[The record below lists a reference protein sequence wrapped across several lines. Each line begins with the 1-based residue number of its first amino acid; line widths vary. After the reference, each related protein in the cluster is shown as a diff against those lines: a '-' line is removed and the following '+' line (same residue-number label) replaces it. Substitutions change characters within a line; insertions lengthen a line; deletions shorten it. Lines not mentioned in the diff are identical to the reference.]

1 MTDLL
6 FLLAGIVLLSVGGE
20 ALIRGALA
28 AAERIGLSPL
38 LSGLLIVG
46 MGTSAP
52 ELAVSVDAALSSR
65 PDIAVG
71 NVVGSNISN
80 ILLILGTCALI
91 APIAVPPTSL
101 SRDALALVGATALTL
116 LLMTTGALLTRLDAL
131 LLLVGLAG
139 YLVWAYQSER
149 ALYAASATVYDD
161 VTSSSSLS
169 TGGMLLYIVGGLGL
183 LVGGSQVL
191 LRGAVGIA
199 TLFGLSEAVIGLTIV
214 AVGTSLPELSVSII
228 AALRGQAEV
237 AVGNVLGSNI
247 FNLLGILGVSAAILP
262 LGIPERVLAID
273 QWVMGGTALI
283 LLVFLFTGRR
293 LTRLE
298 GTLLFVGYVAYIAL
312 SVIV

>member
-1 MTDLL
+1 MTNILL
-6 FLLAGIVLLSVGGE
+6 LGAGIVLLSLGGE

-52 ELAVSVDAALSSR
+52 ELAVSVDAALSQR

-91 APIAVPPTSL
+91 SPIAVPPTSL
-101 SRDALALVGATALTL
+101 SRDAIAMVGATALAM
-116 LLMTTGALLTRLDAL
+116 LLMTTGTVLTRLDAL
-131 LLLVGLAG
+131 LLLIALGA
-139 YLVWAYQSER
+139 YLIWAYQSER

-161 VTSSSSLS
+161 ATSSSSLS
-169 TGGMLLYIVGGLGL
+169 TGWMLLYIVGGLGL

-214 AVGTSLPELSVSII
+214 AVGTSLPELAVSTI

-247 FNLLGILGVSAAILP
+247 FNLLGILGISAAVLP
-262 LGIPERVLAID
+262 LGMPERVLAVD
-273 QWVMGGTALI
+273 QWVMGGTAVLI
-283 LLVFLFTGRR
+283 LTFLFTGRR

-298 GTLLFVGYVAYIAL
+298 GALLFAGYMAYIAL

>member
-1 MTDLL
+1 MTNILL
-6 FLLAGIVLLSVGGE
+6 LGAGIVLLSLGGE
-20 ALIRGALA
+20 SLIRGALA
-28 AAERIGLSPL
+28 AADRIGLSPL

-52 ELAVSVDAALSSR
+52 ELAVSVDAALSNR

-91 APIAVPPTSL
+91 SPIAVPPTSL
-101 SRDALALVGATALTL
+101 SRDAIAMVGATALTMG
-116 LLMTTGALLTRLDAL
+116 LMHGALLTRLDAL
-131 LLLVGLAG
+131 LLLIALGA
-139 YLVWAYQSER
+139 YLIWAYQSER

-161 VTSSSSLS
+161 ATSSSSLS
-169 TGGMLLYIVGGLGL
+169 IGWMLLYIVGGLGL

-214 AVGTSLPELSVSII
+214 AVGTSLPELAVSTI

-247 FNLLGILGVSAAILP
+247 FNLLGILGVSAAALP
-262 LGIPERVLAID
+262 LSIPERVLAID
-273 QWVMGGTALI
+273 QWVMGGTAV
-283 LLVFLFTGRR
+283 LLLAFLFTGRR

-298 GTLLFVGYVAYIAL
+298 GALLFTGYIAYIAL